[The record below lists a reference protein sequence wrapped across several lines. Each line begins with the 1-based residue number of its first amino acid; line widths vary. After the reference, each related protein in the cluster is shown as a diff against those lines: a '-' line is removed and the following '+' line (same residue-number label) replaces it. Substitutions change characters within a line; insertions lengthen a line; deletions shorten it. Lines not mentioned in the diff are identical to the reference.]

1 MEESLTGRDP
11 YTGESLIV
19 NYADGRITGIKKG
32 AAGETFWLTPGLID
46 LQVNGYSGDDVNADN
61 LTIDT
66 VQSLAHHMLTFGVT
80 TFAPTLITASEQKII
95 HNLRIIAAA
104 RQADPLL
111 AHMIPFVHVEGPHI
125 APEDGPRGAHPLEHV
140 RPPDV
145 AEFIR
150 WQAACSD
157 LVGIV
162 TLSPHYAEAQEY
174 IRKVSARGVH
184 ISLGHTG
191 ASADQIRAAV
201 DAGARLSTHLGNGA
215 ANMLPRHPNLIWAQ
229 LAEDRLT
236 ASFIADGR
244 HLPPDT
250 LTAMLRVKTV
260 PRAILVSDLVTL
272 AGLPPANMRCLLV
285 GKSTFTQMATST
297 LPAAHISPV
306 QPPRSMFPSLTSP
319 PTPASPSAMP
329 CRWPRLTLDV
339 SQEHEAYS
347 ASVRPQTLYSL
358 AGAKAL
364 QRSQSNPSSCKER
377 AGNEILLAT

>member
-150 WQAACSD
+150 WQAACCD

-272 AGLPPANMRCLLV
+272 AGLPPGQYAMPIGGKVDLHPDGRLNVAGSAYLAGATAALNVSIANV
-285 GKSTFTQMATST
+285 AANTGFTIGDAVQMATANPGRFART
-297 LPAAHISPV
+297 RGVLRVGAPADLILFSWSQGSSALAVESVIV
-306 QPPRSMFPSLTSP
+306 QGKS
-319 PTPASPSAMP
+319 
-329 CRWPRLTLDV
+329 W
-339 SQEHEAYS
+339 Q
-347 ASVRPQTLYSL
+347 
-358 AGAKAL
+358 
-364 QRSQSNPSSCKER
+364 
-377 AGNEILLAT
+377 

>member
-11 YTGESLIV
+11 FTGESLIV
-19 NYADGRITGIKKG
+19 HYADGRIIGIQKG
-32 AAGETFWLTPGLID
+32 AAGETSWLAPGLVD

-61 LTIDT
+61 LTINT
-66 VQSLAHHMLTFGVT
+66 VQSLAHRMLAVGVT
-80 TFAPTLITASEQKII
+80 TFVPTIITAPEEKII
-95 HNLRIIAAA
+95 RNLRIIAAA

-150 WQAACSD
+150 WQAACND

-162 TLSPHYAEAQEY
+162 TLSPHYAEAPEY

-191 ASADQIRAAV
+191 ATADQIRTAA
-201 DAGARLSTHLGNGA
+201 DAGARLSTHLGNGV
-215 ANMLPRHPNLIWAQ
+215 ANMLLRHPNLIWAQ

-236 ASFIADGR
+236 ASFIADGY

-250 LTAMLRVKTV
+250 FTAMLRAKTV
-260 PRAILVSDLVTL
+260 SRAILVSDLVAL
-272 AGLPPANMRCLLV
+272 AGL
-285 GKSTFTQMATST
+285 
-297 LPAAHISPV
+297 SPG
-306 QPPRSMFPSLTSP
+306 QYT
-319 PTPASPSAMP
+319 TPIGGRVELHPGD
-329 CRWPRLTLDV
+329 RLNV
-339 SQEHEAYS
+339 AG
-347 ASVRPQTLYSL
+347 SVYL
-358 AGAKAL
+358 AGATASLNVSIAYVAANTGFSIGDAVQMTTANPGRFASARGVLRVGAPADLIRFGWSQGSSAL
-364 QRSQSNPSSCKER
+364 AVESVIVRGKSWR
-377 AGNEILLAT
+377 